1 MVQLHV
7 DLDGECASYLPVPPE
22 MLAELM
28 RESDPLLALIALGIR
43 ELAKEPGL
51 ASPDE
56 EGAHLETT
64 ESVRELESRMS
75 HLSLETRLQFAI
87 VWLEHQHIKAPSK
100 PPRAGPKGC
109 SKSSTESSFLF
120 PMEIEKYFQLC
131 SLEGW
136 PFKFRSR

>member
-43 ELAKEPGL
+43 ELAEDPGA

-56 EGAHLETT
+56 EGARLETT
-64 ESVRELESRMS
+64 ERVRALESRMS

-87 VWLEHQHIKAPSK
+87 VWLEHHHL
-100 PPRAGPKGC
+100 RAMG
-109 SKSSTESSFLF
+109 
-120 PMEIEKYFQLC
+120 
-131 SLEGW
+131 LEASAEALRVDSNEVSII
-136 PFKFRSR
+136 PIAMT